1 MSTDNAVTVYWRPGC
16 PYCARL
22 FRDLDSIGLT
32 ARKINIW
39 DDARAAAR
47 VRSVAGGNETVPT
60 VVVGDHA
67 MVNPK
72 ATEVVEAAQAHD
84 PNLMDELAPE
94 KIAALSTGPWHAGA
108 LFTLAASAGWFA
120 LATGSPTTTYHFAP
134 AVVAAAWPVGRRLR
148 AGRALPLRAAA
159 GAVLGG
165 ALLALIATVFVSAS
179 GALAGPAL
187 FGLPGPLAETLVSVA
202 VGVVGGTVFALA
214 RRR

>member
-1 MSTDNAVTVYWRPGC
+1 MSTDNAVSVYWRPGC

-22 FRDLDSIGLT
+22 FHDLDRIGLT

-60 VVVGDHA
+60 VVIGDRA

-72 ATEVVEAAQAHD
+72 ATEVVEAARAHD
-84 PNLMDELAPE
+84 PNLVDDLAPE
-94 KIAALSTGPWHAGA
+94 KISALSTGPWHAGA
-108 LFTLAASAGWFA
+108 LLALAAAAGWFA
-120 LATGSPTTTYHFAP
+120 LATRSPTTTYHFAP
-134 AVVAAAWPVGRRLR
+134 AIVAAAWPVGRRLR
-148 AGRALPLRAAA
+148 VGRALPLRAALHTA
-159 GAVLGG
+159 LGG
-165 ALLALIATVFVSAS
+165 ALLALIATVFVSTS

-187 FGLPGPLAETLVSVA
+187 FALPGPLAETLVSVA
-202 VGVVGGTVFALA
+202 VGVAGATVFALA